1 MPSNSKS
8 NEFTFAVIRQDLLSS
23 NSWKVVVDKKGNAY
37 ICCRDTMKEIK
48 TSLHKSGKQHVAFT
62 SETKL
67 LTTYGSRFLHKMEEP
82 QTYVGPELTPSF
94 NLIFPSWGLSLSP
107 KIRQADPTTWNN
119 QVSFIAAAQEPLATT
134 LSFVIVDSALD
145 LKSATYDDP
154 SIVTVTSLDLRLGK
168 KLLVVRRYEDD
179 GQLRQLAID
188 TVDDANRNAE
198 AIAESLDSDRSDTP
212 FLLRVDG
219 RNVRG
224 IPYTM
229 PFTVSLMEGCPVER
243 PQLAAPFSAGPVSAA
258 SS

>member
-1 MPSNSKS
+1 MSSKS
-8 NEFTFAVIRQDLLSS
+8 KTTEFTFAVIRQDLLSS
-23 NSWKVVVDKKGNAY
+23 NSWKVVVEKKGNAY

-48 TSLHKSGKQHVAFT
+48 TSLHESGKQHVAFA

-67 LTTYGSRFLHKMEEP
+67 LTTDGSRFLHKMEEP
-82 QTYVGPELTPSF
+82 QTYEGPQLTPSF
-94 NLIFPSWGLSLSP
+94 NLIFSSWGLSLTP
-107 KIRQADPTTWNN
+107 NIRQADPTTWNN

-154 SIVTVTSLDLRLGK
+154 SIVTVTSLDLRPGK

-179 GQLRQLAID
+179 GQLRQLAIS
-188 TVDDANRNAE
+188 TVEEVNRNAE
-198 AIAESLDSDRSDTP
+198 AIAESLDPDRSDTP

-224 IPYTM
+224 IPYAM
-229 PFTVSLMEGCPVER
+229 PFTVSLIEGCPAER
-243 PQLAAPFSAGPVSAA
+243 PQLAIPFSAGQ
-258 SS
+258 